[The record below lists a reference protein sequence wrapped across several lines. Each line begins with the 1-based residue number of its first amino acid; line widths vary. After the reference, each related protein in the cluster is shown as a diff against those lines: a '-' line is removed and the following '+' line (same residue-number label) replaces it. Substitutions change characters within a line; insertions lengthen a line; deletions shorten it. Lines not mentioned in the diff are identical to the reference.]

1 MKKNGKLARAVVTIT
16 RFRGSSPNEN
26 GRLLGS
32 ELHLSA
38 MAGRE
43 MLAQLVYFCVVR
55 VEIRSTKRKSFRPIP
70 FAESKCKTTKKGSP
84 LGDAMK

>member
-1 MKKNGKLARAVVTIT
+1 MIKKNGKLASAVVTMT

-38 MAGRE
+38 IMGKEVQAQVVYRSGRGSIDE
-43 MLAQLVYFCVVR
+43 EETKTVYS
-55 VEIRSTKRKSFRPIP
+55 IRN
-70 FAESKCKTTKKGSP
+70 
-84 LGDAMK
+84 D